1 MTGTT
6 AVSYVFPGQASQ
18 EVGMGLDL
26 YQDYSLAREV
36 FNQADEVLGFP
47 LSNLCFAGPE
57 DELTKT
63 VNVQPAIVASSIAC
77 LKVAQQSDIGLC
89 TPSFVAGH
97 SLGEYT
103 ALVAAGALEFSDA
116 LKLVR
121 ERGRLMYEVGRR
133 SRGGMLAIIG
143 SELELVEE
151 ICSSSGCNISNVN
164 CPGQIVISGALEA
177 LDKAKILAKEK
188 GVRRIIPL
196 KVSGAFHSSLMEP
209 IIAEFRQLLSNFTFY
224 SPSCPIISNVTAQP
238 LVEVNAIRE
247 ELVKQL
253 YCCIQWQS
261 SVEYMLDNGVNIFY
275 EIGPGK
281 VLSGLIK
288 RIDQQAI
295 IYNISGS
302 ETVEQVRNLFE
313 NE

>member
-1 MTGTT
+1 
-6 AVSYVFPGQASQ
+6 
-18 EVGMGLDL
+18 
-26 YQDYSLAREV
+26 
-36 FNQADEVLGFP
+36 
-47 LSNLCFAGPE
+47 
-57 DELTKT
+57 
-63 VNVQPAIVASSIAC
+63 
-77 LKVAQQSDIGLC
+77 
-89 TPSFVAGH
+89 
-97 SLGEYT
+97 
-103 ALVAAGALEFSDA
+103 
-116 LKLVR
+116 
-121 ERGRLMYEVGRR
+121 MYEVGRR
-133 SRGGMLAIIG
+133 SQGGMLAIIG

-177 LDKAKILAKEK
+177 LDKAKIVAKEK
-188 GVRRIIPL
+188 GVRRLIPL

-209 IIAEFRQLLSNFTFY
+209 IIAEFKQLLSKFTFY
-224 SPSCPIISNVTAQP
+224 TPCCPIISNVTAQP

-295 IYNISGS
+295 TYNISGS